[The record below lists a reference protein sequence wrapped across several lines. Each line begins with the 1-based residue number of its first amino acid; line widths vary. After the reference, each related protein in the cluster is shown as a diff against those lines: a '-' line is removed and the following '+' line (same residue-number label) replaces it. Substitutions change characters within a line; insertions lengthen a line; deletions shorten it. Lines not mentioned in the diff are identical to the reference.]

1 MTKRYLLN
9 FLLFLLV
16 IFIQTYFGM
25 TIFLSSFLNIILIFL
40 IFTFFY
46 FSPYYLF
53 FLIFLASIIFD
64 TLSSF
69 AWGTHLIIFV
79 ACFGIGLLL
88 MKFFEKSYFFPRLII
103 GNIII
108 AIYFLG
114 FLILNLIFKTSP
126 FYLIILQQLIF
137 TLMGYILLSFLFEKV
152 KHIKLYNHY

>member
-1 MTKRYLLN
+1 MIKRYLLN
-9 FLLFLLV
+9 FLLFSLV

-40 IFTFFY
+40 ISTFFY

-53 FLIFLASIIFD
+53 FLIFLTSIIFD
-64 TLSSF
+64 TLSGF
-69 AWGTHLIIFV
+69 TWGTYLILFV

-88 MKFFEKSYFFPRLII
+88 MKFFEKSYFFSRLIV

-108 AIYFLG
+108 MIYFLS
-114 FLILNLIFKTSP
+114 FLILNLIFKISP

-137 TLMGYILLSFLFEKV
+137 TSIGYILFSFIFEQI
-152 KHIKLYNHY
+152 KHIKFYNRY